1 MDNGW
6 ESREK
11 SKLITLVSQLMEY
24 EFDRLSTIVHVASG
38 WVLNQ
43 EVDLVSLCKK
53 LDERNTSTFEYNA
66 EGDVISPML
75 ESVISYLHNV
85 ISQLF

>member
-1 MDNGW
+1 MIEQDRLATRMDNGW

-38 WVLNQ
+38 WVLN
-43 EVDLVSLCKK
+43 
-53 LDERNTSTFEYNA
+53 
-66 EGDVISPML
+66 
-75 ESVISYLHNV
+75 
-85 ISQLF
+85 